1 MPGGRYVRMNVR
13 ITPEAQAEWEQ
24 LAEREGVTL
33 SALAE
38 AIGLVVIGD
47 GGSLSDAVA
56 VARRIMRDRQ
66 RRRDDS

>member
-1 MPGGRYVRMNVR
+1 MNLRV
-13 ITPEAQAEWEQ
+13 TPEARAAWEACA
-24 LAEREGVTL
+24 LENGVTS

-38 AIGLVVIGD
+38 AIGLVVIGE
-47 GGSLSDAVA
+47 GGSLSDAVV